1 MKTTRTKIAMIA
13 LSCLALAAI
22 AAFSGASSPAA
33 AVSDNGAAWQDA
45 KPKYVFLFIGD
56 GTSYPQLA
64 IASAYLGALDGKKE
78 PILLPMMK
86 FPVAG
91 SATTQD
97 LTSFITDSASAGTAL
112 ATGNKTNS
120 GVLNM
125 DGEKAKSFE
134 TIAEKL
140 HKQRGWK
147 IGLVTSV
154 NVNHATPAAFFGH
167 QPSRD
172 NYYELSNELLGSGF
186 EFFAG
191 GKLRDSRKG
200 EFDRMDVYSALR
212 AKGYIVTMTAAEY
225 RGLKGGEKKLAIFSD
240 DKDFSDDTGAMHYEI
255 DRPKTQPSL
264 ADYVRTGIAALENNT
279 GFFMMVEGGKID
291 WACHANDAATVVR
304 DVLAFSDAVQA
315 AVEFYNKHPKDTLIV
330 VTGDHETGGMSLGF
344 AGTGYD
350 TRLGLLANQKVSF
363 VEYDKQV
370 AKFRADRATFSDALA
385 SIEANFGLAAKP
397 DSGAAAGPLPK
408 LSDFELAQ
416 IRAAFEKSMI
426 PSKQRTLTDVEKLLY
441 GTYEPL
447 TVTVTRILNHKA
459 GVGWTTFSHTGLPVP
474 VFAMGSGQSRFIG
487 YNGNTD
493 VYGALK
499 ILTGA
504 K

>member
-1 MKTTRTKIAMIA
+1 
-13 LSCLALAAI
+13 
-22 AAFSGASSPAA
+22 
-33 AVSDNGAAWQDA
+33 
-45 KPKYVFLFIGD
+45 
-56 GTSYPQLA
+56 
-64 IASAYLGALDGKKE
+64 LGALEGKKE

-91 SATTQD
+91 SATTHD
-97 LTSFITDSASAGTAL
+97 LTSFVTDSASAGTAL

-125 DGEKAKSFE
+125 DGEKAKPFE

-140 HKQRGWK
+140 HKQKGWK
-147 IGLVTSV
+147 IGIVTSV

-172 NYYELSNELLGSGF
+172 NYYELSNELIGSGF

-200 EFDRMDVYSALR
+200 EFDRMDVYSALK
-212 AKGYIVTMTAAEY
+212 AKGYTVIMTAAEY
-225 RGLKGGEKKLAIFSD
+225 RGLKGGKKKLAIFSD
-240 DKDFSDDTGAMHYEI
+240 DKDFSDDTGTMHYEI
-255 DRPKTQPSL
+255 DRPKMQPNL
-264 ADYVRTGIAALENNT
+264 ADYVKTGIVALENNT

-291 WACHANDAATVVR
+291 WACHANDAATVVH

-315 AVEFYNKHPKDTLIV
+315 AVDFYNKHPKDTLIV
-330 VTGDHETGGMSLGF
+330 VTGDHETGGMSFGF

-350 TRLGLLANQKVSF
+350 TRLDLLANQKVSF

-370 AKFRADRATFSDALA
+370 AKFRTDKATFSDALA
-385 SIEANFGLAAKP
+385 SIEANFGISAKP
-397 DSGAAAGPLPK
+397 ERGGTGSSLPK

-416 IRAAFEKSMI
+416 IRAAFEKSI
-426 PSKQRTLTDVEKLLY
+426 LPPKQRTLTEAEKLLY

-459 GVGWTTFSHTGLPVP
+459 GIGWTTYSHTGLPVP
-474 VFAMGSGQSRFIG
+474 VFAMGPGQSRFAG
-487 YNGNTD
+487 YNGNID
-493 VYGALK
+493 VYRALK
-499 ILTGA
+499 DLTDA

>member
-1 MKTTRTKIAMIA
+1 MKFTRTKIAMIV
-13 LSCLALAAI
+13 LSCLVLATI
-22 AAFSGASSPAA
+22 AVFAWPASPSATASG
-33 AVSDNGAAWQDA
+33 NGIICSGA

-56 GTSYPQLA
+56 GMSYPQLA
-64 IASAYLGALDGKKE
+64 IASAYLGAIEGKKE

-86 FPVAG
+86 FPIAG
-91 SATTQD
+91 SATTHD

-120 GVLNM
+120 GVINM
-125 DGEKAKSFE
+125 DAEKTHPYE

-140 HKQRGWK
+140 HKQKGWK
-147 IGLVTSV
+147 IGIVTSV

-172 NYYELSNELLGSGF
+172 NYYELSNELLESGF
-186 EFFAG
+186 DYFAG

-212 AKGYIVTMTAAEY
+212 AKGYTVVMTAAEY

-240 DKDFSDDTGAMHYEI
+240 DKDFFDDTGTMHYEI
-255 DRPKTQPSL
+255 DRPKMQPSL
-264 ADYVRTGIAALENNT
+264 ADYVKTGITILENNI

-291 WACHANDAATVVR
+291 WACHANDAATVAG
-304 DVLAFSDAVQA
+304 DVLAFGNAVQA
-315 AVEFYNKHPKDTLIV
+315 AVEFYNRHPKNTLII

-350 TRLGLLANQKVSF
+350 THLGLLANQRVSF
-363 VEYDKQV
+363 IEYDKQV
-370 AKFRADRATFSDALA
+370 AKLRTDRATFSDALA

-397 DSGAAAGPLPK
+397 ESGGAAGPLPK

-416 IRAAFEKSMI
+416 VRAAFEKSMI
-426 PSKQRTLTDVEKLLY
+426 PPKQRTLTEAEKLLY

-447 TVTVTRILNHKA
+447 TVIVTRILNHKA
-459 GVGWTTFSHTGLPVP
+459 GIGWTTYSHTGLPVP
-474 VFAMGSGQSRFIG
+474 VFAMGPGQSRFIG

-493 VYGALK
+493 VYAALK
-499 ILTGA
+499 ALTGT